1 MNDTK
6 NIILLAALRLFL
18 QKGYREITMQDILD
32 ASGQA
37 KGTFY
42 YHFKNKE
49 TVFEEAARYLIVNYM
64 TINHSRLSYE
74 SVRSFIDSLFH
85 VREKAA
91 RKMSGLGEKFK
102 VQILIGQASM
112 RIPAL
117 GKMISDQEQREREA
131 WGKALAVG
139 RERGEIATNLPDEEI
154 VALFMDVYEGVS
166 SKQLKSLCNIDTLKY
181 IKRDWESLYALITQ

>member
-18 QKGYREITMQDILD
+18 QKGYHEITMQDILE

-49 TVFEEAARYLIVNYM
+49 TVFEEAAGYLIVNYM
-64 TINHSRLSYE
+64 TVNHSRLSYE
-74 SVRSFIDSLFH
+74 SLRGFIDSLLR

-91 RKMSGLGEKFK
+91 RKMAGLGDKFK

-117 GKMISDQEQREREA
+117 GKIIADQEQKEREA
-131 WGKALAVG
+131 WGKALAAG
-139 RERGEIATNLPDEEI
+139 RERGEITTELPDGAI
-154 VALFMDVYEGVS
+154 VALFMDIYEGVNA
-166 SKQLKSLCNIDTLKY
+166 KQLKSLCNIDTISCL
-181 IKRDWESLYALITQ
+181 RHDWESLYALVTQ